1 MFFIKKK
8 LIFIFLIII
17 KLTCLSSIKKE
28 ISSFLSGGLIGL
40 TSQAIISINKKNRG
54 IGENNFINDYKDF
67 NITDIKS
74 RNENDK
80 ITFDEIIGIDDAKE
94 EVKMIINFLQNPE
107 KYKKLGAKIPKGIL
121 LEGPPGNGKTLL
133 ARAIATETNC
143 SFFYE
148 SGSAFV
154 EMYVGVGAK
163 RLREIFDKARKNK
176 PALIF
181 IDEVDAIGAAQRG
194 VGSNEEYRQT
204 LNEFLCQMDG
214 FNKDE
219 SVIVIGATN
228 NAFALDK
235 ALIRPGRFT
244 KIINIPAPNEKARE
258 NILKFY
264 INKLPSV
271 DVEDSYIEQLAQKT
285 NFFSAAELENL
296 VNEAALHA
304 VNKNLDKILKT
315 NFDFALQKTLKRY

>member
-1 MFFIKKK
+1 MFFIKKF
-8 LIFIFLIII
+8 LIFIFLIFIELI
-17 KLTCLSSIKKE
+17 CFPSIKKE
-28 ISSFLSGGLIGL
+28 ISGFLSGGLIGL
-40 TSQAIISINKKNRG
+40 TSRIIISVNKKNG
-54 IGENNFINDYKDF
+54 NIAEDNVVNDYKSF
-67 NITDIKS
+67 NTKGIKS
-74 RNENDK
+74 KSEKDK

-94 EVKMIINFLQNPE
+94 EVKMVVDFLQNPE
-107 KYKKLGAKIPKGIL
+107 KYKRLGAKIPKGIL

-133 ARAIATETNC
+133 ARAIANETNS

-181 IDEVDAIGAAQRG
+181 IDEVDAIGASQRG
-194 VGSNEEYRQT
+194 IGGNEEYRQT

-235 ALIRPGRFT
+235 ALTRPGRFT
-244 KIINIPAPNEKARE
+244 KIINIPTPDQKARGD
-258 NILKFY
+258 ILKFY
-264 INKLPSV
+264 INKLPR
-271 DVEDSYIEQLAQKT
+271 VEIEYSYIEQLAQKT

-304 VNKNLDKILKT
+304 VNKNLDKVFQENL
-315 NFDFALQKTLKRY
+315 DFALQKTLKRH